1 MIFSEIYG
9 LYFRTME
16 KLIAEASSGTLD
28 RESFCRIVRETA
40 FSESELFIESA
51 IKSGEWKK
59 RFGVKS
65 AQQLPKEPDELS
77 AETKM
82 SIWLWGISMCAIGAV
97 IGVVIAKLQL

>member
-1 MIFSEIYG
+1 MFVTKRYIEALKAQAGHAAQVISYLEF
-9 LYFRTME
+9 LADTNPD
-16 KLIAEASSGTLD
+16 KLCEM
-28 RESFCRIVRETA
+28 
-40 FSESELFIESA
+40 

-82 SIWLWGISMCAIGAV
+82 SIWLWGISMCAIGTV
-97 IGVVIAKLQL
+97 IGVVIVKLQL